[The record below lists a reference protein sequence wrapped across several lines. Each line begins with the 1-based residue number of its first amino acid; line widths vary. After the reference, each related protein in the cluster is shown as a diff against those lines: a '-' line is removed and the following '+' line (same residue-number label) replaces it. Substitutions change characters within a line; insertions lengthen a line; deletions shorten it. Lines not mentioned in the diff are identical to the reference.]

1 MHSCV
6 LKGHL
11 FRSSQQKRH
20 RSAAVLATRRAKDR
34 ALEARAAEAP
44 PRLDAATG
52 PGWGHGSSTTGRQ
65 GAASL
70 MAWAGM
76 GQGSHSAASAA
87 ARRAPPSAWQGAA
100 LTPSQ
105 IADELLR
112 DAGSVLVANH
122 FHHNRHSPGRIGSGR
137 ENHSGSSAYNG
148 SAASPPGSPRSG
160 ISEMQQQQ
168 QQQSS
173 SSQRQEM
180 TDANGCTVV
189 QHEMNVVGAYGSF
202 RRCLVANDAALA
214 QVASKSLAR
223 LDAERHA
230 AAFASSAA
238 LASSAAAAAAAAA
251 TSASATQMSYAYE
264 GASSHAEW
272 RREF

>member
-1 MHSCV
+1 V

-11 FRSSQQKRH
+11 FRCSQQKRH

-34 ALEARAAEAP
+34 ALEARAAAAP
-44 PRLDAATG
+44 PRLDACTG
-52 PGWGHGSSTTGRQ
+52 PGWGHSSRTTGKQ

-76 GQGSHSAASAA
+76 GQGSHSAASVA

-112 DAGSVLVANH
+112 DAGSVLVS
-122 FHHNRHSPGRIGSGR
+122 HHNRNHHGQSSPGRSSGA
-137 ENHSGSSAYNG
+137 G
-148 SAASPPGSPRSG
+148 SPPASPRSG
-160 ISEMQQQQ
+160 LSEVQQH
-168 QQQSS
+168 QSS
-173 SSQRQEM
+173 SSHRQQDV
-180 TDANGCTVV
+180 TDAGGCTVV

-202 RRCLVANDAALA
+202 RRCLAANDAALA
-214 QVASKSLAR
+214 HVASKSLAR

-230 AAFASSAA
+230 AAAALSAAA
-238 LASSAAAAAAAAA
+238 LASSAAARETA
-251 TSASATQMSYAYE
+251 ASATQVPLETGAQYAV
-264 GASSHAEW
+264 W
-272 RREF
+272 RRGY